1 MCYVQVAYFYEAWCI
16 LKIRLQMFGIKSFN
30 NDNVAVGQEQNDQT
44 KVNQAC
50 QIAYITFQNGTN
62 VNCYIMLAVAQQDF
76 LEPLCRRSIITAF
89 FCNQASFS
97 SVT

>member
-44 KVNQAC
+44 KVNQVR
-50 QIAYITFQNGTN
+50 QIAYITFQNGTKMARTSI
-62 VNCYIMLAVAQQDF
+62 VTLCKQWRSKIFWSPCVDVPLLLHF
-76 LEPLCRRSIITAF
+76 L
-89 FCNQASFS
+89 
-97 SVT
+97 